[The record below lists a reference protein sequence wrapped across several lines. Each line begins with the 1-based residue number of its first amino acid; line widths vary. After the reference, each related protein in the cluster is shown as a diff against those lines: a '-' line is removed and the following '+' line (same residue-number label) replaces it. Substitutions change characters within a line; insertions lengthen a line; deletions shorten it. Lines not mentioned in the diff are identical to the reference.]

1 MNKKNIIIPANAWR
15 FRKKS
20 VFLQKKKDMRAKHR
34 MSGDDI
40 AKLKAVALYVLD
52 KCGET
57 DFIHLFKIIYFAE
70 RSLYAKYG
78 QHLVKDSFVA
88 MEHGPVPSNLYDAL
102 KRMNGKRGNDT
113 VRPISDAMLPA
124 GGECAWFFVKANEK
138 PDLDELSQA
147 EISAIDESIAKYRDM
162 DTKALS
168 ELSHDAAWRSAWD
181 KKHNAVMS
189 AINIARAGDAS
200 EGFLTYLKEQE
211 AVNSFLEA

>member
-1 MNKKNIIIPANAWR
+1 MRTKN
-15 FRKKS
+15 
-20 VFLQKKKDMRAKHR
+20 R
-34 MSGDDI
+34 MSDDDI

-102 KRMNGKRGNDT
+102 KLMNGRGGNKAVKT
-113 VRPISDAMLPA
+113 ISEALQPA

-138 PDLDELSQA
+138 PDIDELSPA
-147 EISAIDESIAKYRDM
+147 EIVALDDAISEYKEMDAKV
-162 DTKALS
+162 LS
-168 ELSHDAAWRSAWD
+168 ELSHDAAWHSAWD
-181 KKHNAVMS
+181 TRHNAVMS
-189 AINIARAGDAS
+189 SLNIAKAGNAS
-200 EGFLTYLKEQE
+200 DDFLEYLKEQE
-211 AVNSFLEA
+211 SINSLLEA